1 MHVSSNDTIISE
13 LYQDIISCDLSLD
26 DVSGYH
32 ELTVTARNRS
42 QELSCPLCGGNV
54 YVHDTHRVSFRDMP
68 LIFGVKVF
76 FRIFLHRYQCTQC
89 SHTFS
94 EHTDINYPG
103 TRITKRAAAWVTGL
117 LDFDLSISSVSRIS
131 GIHWD
136 TISKLHSEK
145 MKQQLDTRQKHLSQQ
160 GYKPTLLAVDE
171 FAIHKGHTY
180 ATCVMDLSTGD
191 VIWVG
196 KGRGRADFLKFFEE
210 VDQELL
216 SDVKAVAMDMN
227 ASYNNLI
234 KEKLPG
240 AKIVYDRY
248 HMQAQYG
255 RDVLGSVRLEEAR
268 EHRERANAILSG
280 ITAQT
285 TEEEKKSLRQK
296 ASEEKQLY
304 TRLKS
309 SRWTLLQN
317 GDSLS
322 DEKTASLKTILEGH
336 SKVAVCYAMKE
347 EMCELFEITDPDECK
362 RRWEQWFEAAKASGI
377 EQLVKFAELKE
388 KRLEGLVSHAEYPI
402 STGKLE
408 GFNNKIKVAKRI
420 GYGYRNDDYFFLLIR
435 YISIPGVRS
444 QSHRFP

>member
-1 MHVSSNDTIISE
+1 MHVLSNDTIISE
-13 LYQDIISCDLSLD
+13 LYQDIISCDLSFD
-26 DVSGYH
+26 DISGCH

-42 QELSCPLCGGNV
+42 HELSCPLCGGSV

-68 LIFGVKVF
+68 VIFGVRLF
-76 FRIFLHRYQCTQC
+76 FRVFLHRYQCTQC

-94 EHTDINYPG
+94 EHTNINYPG
-103 TRITKRAAAWVTGL
+103 TRITRRAASWVMGL
-117 LDFDLSISSVSRIS
+117 LDFGMSISSASKIS

-136 TISKLHSEK
+136 TISKLHSEMMNNK
-145 MKQQLDTRQKHLSQQ
+145 LKERKELLAQQ
-160 GYKPTLLAVDE
+160 GYKPTLLAIDE

-234 KEKLPG
+234 KEKLPD
-240 AKIVYDRY
+240 ARIVYDRY

-268 EHRERANAILSG
+268 EHRERANEILSG
-280 ITAQT
+280 ISAQT
-285 TEEEKKSLRQK
+285 AEEEKRSLRQQ
-296 ASEEKQLY
+296 ASEEKQMY

-309 SRWTLLQN
+309 SRWTLLRN
-317 GDSLS
+317 GETLS
-322 DEKTASLKTILEGH
+322 EEKTSSLKKILEGH

-347 EMCELFEITDPDECK
+347 EMCELFEITDPDESK

-388 KRLEGLVSHAEYPI
+388 KRLDGLVSHAEYPI

-435 YISIPGVRS
+435 YISMPGVKA